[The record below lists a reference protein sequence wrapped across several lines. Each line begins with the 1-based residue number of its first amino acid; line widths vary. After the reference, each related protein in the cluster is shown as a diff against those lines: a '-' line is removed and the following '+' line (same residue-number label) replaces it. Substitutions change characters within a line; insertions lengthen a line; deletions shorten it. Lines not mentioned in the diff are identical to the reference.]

1 MNKKIERTTTKV
13 RPRHHGRHFT
23 YSVSTTYGEQ
33 SSNALLTLSI
43 LSSFR
48 SSVSLSLSLSFLVF
62 FPFQPHIRLSPR
74 AAAPM
79 WTAQKPCHVHYLAAA
94 AVTRSTKD
102 DNCDLKSLGLL
113 ASDRGLTWLHKF
125 GNSTH
130 TYRVCFKLGKRN
142 AQNKT
147 RETQKRTIANTP
159 LFSIV

>member
-1 MNKKIERTTTKV
+1 
-13 RPRHHGRHFT
+13 
-23 YSVSTTYGEQ
+23 
-33 SSNALLTLSI
+33 
-43 LSSFR
+43 
-48 SSVSLSLSLSFLVF
+48 
-62 FPFQPHIRLSPR
+62 
-74 AAAPM
+74 M

-130 TYRVCFKLGKRN
+130 TYPVCSKLGKRN